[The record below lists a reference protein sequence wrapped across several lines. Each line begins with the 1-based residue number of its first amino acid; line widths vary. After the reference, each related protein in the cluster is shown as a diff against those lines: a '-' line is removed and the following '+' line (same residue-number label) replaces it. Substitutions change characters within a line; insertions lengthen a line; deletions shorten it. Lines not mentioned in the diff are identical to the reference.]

1 MKRQASLAATPAMHR
16 QIGEAEARV
25 GNAEL
30 FFDLIYVF
38 CVTQISHFLL
48 GNLTPLG
55 LAQTLVLWF
64 GVWLGWQYTC
74 WFTNWFDPEHP
85 RVRTAIFTL
94 MILGLFMA
102 AAIPDAFGA
111 RGCVFAWMLALMQV
125 GRGLFMLWAFRA
137 AGAAQPLR
145 DNALRLLIWACLSAS
160 LWLAGAFVQDETRLL
175 CWALAVACEYG
186 GPMVGFRVPLLG
198 RSHTRDWVIDGP
210 YMMERC
216 QLFVIVALGES
227 LLMTGVTLAHHV
239 EWDAPALIS
248 VLVLMLTMIA
258 LWWIYFDTSSKDGSR
273 AIHRSDDPGRMAAY
287 MHYLH
292 VLLIGGIIVI
302 AASAELVM
310 EHPDGHITM
319 TDALLMCAGPL
330 AYMNGNA
337 LYKKVVYGLVPK
349 SHWVGIGLLC
359 ALFPLA
365 FLTDRLMVAGL
376 VMLVLLAVA
385 GWDTCCARHAA
396 RE

>member
-1 MKRQASLAATPAMHR
+1 MKRPASLAATPAMHR
-16 QIGEAEARV
+16 RIGQAEARV

-38 CVTQISHFLL
+38 CVTQVSHFLL
-48 GNLTPLG
+48 GHLTPLG
-55 LAQTLVLWF
+55 VAQTLVLWF
-64 GVWLGWQYTC
+64 SVWLGWQYTC

-85 RVRTAIFTL
+85 RVRAAVFTL
-94 MILGLFMA
+94 MTLGLFMA
-102 AAIPDAFGA
+102 AAIPDAFGE

-125 GRGLFMLWAFRA
+125 GRGLFMVWAFRA
-137 AGAAQPLR
+137 AQAEKALC
-145 DNALRLLIWACLSAS
+145 DNAQRLLIWAGLSAS
-160 LWLAGAFVQDETRLL
+160 LWVCGAMLQDEARLL
-175 CWALAVACEYG
+175 CWVLAVVCEYV
-186 GPMVGFRVPLLG
+186 GPMVGFRVPFMG

-227 LLMTGVTLAHHV
+227 LLMTGATLAHHM

-248 VLVLMLTMIA
+248 VLVLMVTMIC
-258 LWWIYFDTSSKDGSR
+258 LWWIYFDTSSKDGSH
-273 AIHRSDDPGRMAAY
+273 AIHHSDDPGRMAAY

-292 VLLIGGIIVI
+292 VLLIGGIIAI
-302 AASAELVM
+302 AAAAELVL
-310 EHPDGHITM
+310 EHPDGHIIF
-319 TDALLMCAGPL
+319 TDAALFCAGPL
-330 AYMNGNA
+330 AYMTGNA

-359 ALFPLA
+359 ALLPAA

-376 VMLVLLAVA
+376 IMLVFLIVA
-385 GWDTCCARHAA
+385 SWDTCCVRHDAK
-396 RE
+396 E